1 LPTTPVWSAVI
12 CVSEREINVRCAV
25 VIEFSVSEVRSLFS
39 VPNELPT
46 ISTTPVT
53 SRRLTR
59 REIVQSLLASMGALA
74 LPRIASSHPVFRHL
88 ADAETLAKADT
99 RAAAAKWTPEF
110 LDAHENQT
118 LVLLSERI
126 VPGSSQAQV
135 NRIIDLLLTVDT
147 PGNRRK
153 FTDSLSAIDAE
164 SRKRRGL
171 PFKSLSP
178 DRQDEILTSL
188 ATGKPGVDQDS
199 GRRSMKKRLQ
209 QPAFTPHDHF
219 ENVKTWIVG
228 SYYTSEV
235 GMRELGWTGDVYF
248 VELPTC
254 PHPEGHE

>member
-1 LPTTPVWSAVI
+1 MWSAVI
-12 CVSEREINVRCAV
+12 CVSEREINVRRAV

-46 ISTTPVT
+46 ISTPVT

-59 REIVQSLLASMGALA
+59 REIVHSLLASMGAIV
-74 LPRIASSHPVFRHL
+74 LPQIASSHPVFRHL
-88 ADAETLAKADT
+88 SDAETLAKADT
-99 RAAAAKWTPEF
+99 RAAAVKWTPEF
-110 LDAHENQT
+110 LDSHQNQT

-126 VPGSSQAQV
+126 VPGSSQAYV

-147 PGNRRK
+147 VGNRRK

-164 SRKRRGL
+164 SRKRCGL
-171 PFKSLSP
+171 SFKSLSP

-188 ATGKPGVDQDS
+188 AAGKPGVDQDS
-199 GRRSMKKRLQ
+199 GRRSLKKRLQ
-209 QPAFTPHDHF
+209 QPALTPRDHF

-228 SYYTSEV
+228 SYYSSEV